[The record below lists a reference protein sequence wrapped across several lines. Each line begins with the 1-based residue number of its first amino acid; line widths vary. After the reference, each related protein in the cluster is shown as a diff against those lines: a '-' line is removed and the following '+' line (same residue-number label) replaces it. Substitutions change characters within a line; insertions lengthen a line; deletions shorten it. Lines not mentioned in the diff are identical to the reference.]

1 MRSEVRVTPSV
12 RGLME
17 EELQAR
23 ALEERNAL
31 YVAMT
36 RAQECLVVSASEP
49 YRVNDQSW
57 WQCFASHLPEMSE
70 RAVSPLISLQTP
82 SLEGDMTPKAYT
94 LKTLPTFK
102 VATTS
107 DSQMTAEGLI
117 DDETTSL
124 QLATRDRA
132 SRIGQA
138 MHRLLEWQGLDCLNI
153 PEAHAQK
160 VQRQFK
166 LDASSLDEAV
176 QSAAVILKGEAA
188 WAWQSQHVAWW
199 ANELPVIFKGQTFRL
214 DRLVKRRIS
223 ITEDEWWVL
232 DYKLS
237 HQPLNQEALTSKME
251 LYVQAAQLA
260 MAQLDEMGQSPKKNA
275 AVNAAFLSASGK
287 CISAVNLTQAVLGQ
301 ARITYRGVF

>member
-1 MRSEVRVTPSV
+1 
-12 RGLME
+12 
-17 EELQAR
+17 
-23 ALEERNAL
+23 
-31 YVAMT
+31 
-36 RAQECLVVSASEP
+36 
-49 YRVNDQSW
+49 
-57 WQCFASHLPEMSE
+57 
-70 RAVSPLISLQTP
+70 
-82 SLEGDMTPKAYT
+82 
-94 LKTLPTFK
+94 
-102 VATTS
+102 
-107 DSQMTAEGLI
+107 
-117 DDETTSL
+117 
-124 QLATRDRA
+124 
-132 SRIGQA
+132 

-153 PEAHAQK
+153 PDAHAQK

-166 LDASSLDEAV
+166 LDASSLCEAV
-176 QSAAVILKGEAA
+176 QSAEVILKGEAA

-199 ANELPVIFKGQTFRL
+199 ANELPVTFKGQTFRL

-287 CISAVNLTQAVLGQ
+287 CISAVNLTQVTLGQ
-301 ARITYRGVF
+301 ARITCQGVF